1 VALMLKNPS
10 ASAGDTEMWVRYVDQ
25 EDTLEETKAT
35 HSSVLAWRILCTEE
49 PGRLQA
55 IESQ

>member
-1 VALMLKNPS
+1 MALMLKNPS

-35 HSSVLAWRILCTEE
+35 HSSVLA
-49 PGRLQA
+49 
-55 IESQ
+55 